1 MVRRAH
7 HERDGL
13 TANGT
18 GSPRTGSAAT
28 IFTHDIYNDIPA
40 LARAIDLTKL
50 ISFDIDGTLEVGDPP
65 GGITMEMVRQVKGL
79 GYLIGSCSDRTVSE
93 QQRIWREH
101 GINVEFTVLKHRL
114 DEVKEKFPADEYY
127 HVGDTETDRRA
138 SLQAGF
144 TFLPVGDAVAQILNG
159 FPPQ

>member
-1 MVRRAH
+1 
-7 HERDGL
+7 
-13 TANGT
+13 
-18 GSPRTGSAAT
+18 
-28 IFTHDIYNDIPA
+28 
-40 LARAIDLTKL
+40 LTKL